1 MKKDHH
7 LATRVVHAGRV
18 QPRPDFSPTVPPV
31 YLTTTFAYERY
42 EQMDD
47 IFFHKRE
54 GYVYGRYGT
63 PTHHAL
69 EDAVAELEGADAAFS
84 VASGMAAVHLA
95 LLAAGAAQNGPV
107 LMAQDVYGASL
118 ALAEQVL
125 APLGVPVHTVDATD
139 PAQVARA
146 LEQIRPAVLFFEVI
160 TNPLTKVV
168 DAPRLIE
175 LAHEVGTR
183 VVVDNTFT
191 TPLLFRPFEHG
202 ADIVIH
208 SATKYLAG
216 HGDTLAGLVLT
227 REALAARMDMLL
239 KQTGA
244 NLGPVEAWLT
254 YRGLKTLALRF
265 PRQCENAMR
274 IAQFLAQHPR
284 VERVYYPGLPD
295 SPYHGLADRLFGGEH
310 YGAIVAFDIKDGNKE
325 QVFRFLESLE
335 LCLPVTTLGDIYTTV
350 LYPARSSHH
359 YLSEEER
366 AAMGIGPG
374 LVRLSAGIEDAEDLI
389 ADLDQALERSAR

>member
-1 MKKDHH
+1 
-7 LATRVVHAGRV
+7 
-18 QPRPDFSPTVPPV
+18 
-31 YLTTTFAYERY
+31 LTTTFAYDTYQE
-42 EQMDD
+42 MDD

-54 GYVYGRYGT
+54 GVVYGRYGT
-63 PTHHAL
+63 PTHRAL
-69 EDAVAELEGADAAFS
+69 EEAVAELEGADAAFS
-84 VASGMAAVHLA
+84 TASGMAAVHLA
-95 LLAAGAAQNGPV
+95 LLAAGAAQDGPV

-125 APLGVPVHTVDATD
+125 APLGVPVYTVDVTD
-139 PAQVARA
+139 SAAMEEA
-146 LEQIRPAVLFFEVI
+146 LEQVRPRVLFFEVM

-175 LAHEVGTR
+175 RAHDVGAR

-216 HGDTLAGLVLT
+216 HGDTLAGLVLA
-227 REALAARMDMLL
+227 REALAGRVDMLL

-265 PRQCENAMR
+265 PRQCDNAMR
-274 IAQFLAQHPR
+274 IAQFLTEHPA

-295 SPYHGLADRLFGGEH
+295 SPYHQLATRLFGGIH
-310 YGAIVAFDIKDGNKE
+310 YGAIVAFDLRHGNKE
-325 QVFRFLESLE
+325 RVFRLLESLE

-359 YLSEEER
+359 TLSEEER

-389 ADLDQALERSAR
+389 ADLDQALARVK